1 MDISTMISITAFF
14 LYYFLF
20 HPCFSADTLSP
31 NQTLSDGQ
39 TLVSAGGSFTLGFF
53 SPTNV
58 SKNRYVG
65 IWYHNLP
72 IQTIVWVA
80 NRQHPVPESSTGVLT
95 LSTNGT
101 LTITSMQ
108 HNSTTI
114 LWSST
119 PTSMNLNNY
128 PVAQLLDDGNFVVRD
143 KDQTNYVAW
152 QSFDH
157 PTDTL
162 LPGMKLGWDLTTGLN
177 RNLTSWK
184 TPDDPSPGD
193 YSVAMDIRG
202 DPQLVFSYRGVR
214 KWRSGPW
221 TGFSFD
227 SIPEMASYTQ
237 NGFSFDFVNNSTGI
251 YYSYD
256 ISNRSIITRLVVN
269 QTGKSERYVWLGPS
283 GWSVFWYTP
292 RTQCSALDSCG
303 PNGVCG
309 LFSSPMCRCLQGFK
323 PRSPRDWDLMDGSDG
338 CVRKQPLDCRN
349 GTDGFWK
356 MAAAQLPDT
365 WSSFVDRS
373 LGLEECKAKCLTN
386 CSCTAYA
393 NADVRAGGSGCILWF
408 GDFTGLGA
416 FQSGQDLYVRL
427 AASEFASSGNKSSN
441 GVVIAIVAVITALVV
456 LTALACTA
464 YCVCRKKKTRGNA
477 PVTDHHNHENEM
489 KDEEVEL
496 PIFDLSVILEATN
509 NFAPENKLGQGGFGP
524 VYKGKLEDG
533 LEIAVKRLSKDSLQG
548 IQEFKNEVKLITK
561 LQHRNLVRLLGC
573 CLQVE
578 ERMLIYEYMPNR
590 SLDAFLFD
598 KERSATLDW
607 QTRFQIILGV
617 ARGLLY
623 LHQESRVTI
632 IHRDLKAG
640 NILLD
645 ETMNPKIS
653 DFGMARIFGG
663 DDSATK
669 TRKVVGTYGYMAPE
683 YAMDGVFSVKSDVF
697 SYGVLALEI
706 ISGQKNRG
714 VYLSNP
720 DRCLLGKAWDL
731 WNEGKIWELI
741 DSSITSHSYSVSQ
754 VMRCIQMGLL
764 CVQENPKDRPTMS
777 SVVFMLG
784 TSNVL
789 LPQPK
794 QPGFLAKRDSYYS
807 TSSSNQEPSHATDTL
822 TILEGR

>member
-1 MDISTMISITAFF
+1 MKTSTIISITTFF
-14 LYYFLF
+14 LYYLF
-20 HPCFSADTLSP
+20 HPCYTTDTLSP
-31 NQTLSDGQ
+31 TQPLSENQ
-39 TLVSAGGSFTLGFF
+39 TLVSASGTFTLGFF
-53 SPTNV
+53 TPTNI
-58 SKNRYVG
+58 SNNRYVG

-80 NRQHPVPESSTGVLT
+80 NRQHPIPQSSTGVLT
-95 LSTNGT
+95 LTTNGT
-101 LTITSMQ
+101 LIITSIQ

-119 PTSMNLNNY
+119 PTTINLNN
-128 PVAQLLDDGNFVVRD
+128 PVAQLLDNGNFVV
-143 KDQTNYVAW
+143 KNQLTNDVVAW

-162 LPGMKLGWDLTTGLN
+162 LPGMKLGLDFTTGLN
-177 RNLTSWK
+177 HNLTSWK
-184 TPDDPSPGD
+184 SSGDPSPGD

-202 DPQLVFSYRGVR
+202 DPQLVVSDRSVR

-227 SIPEMASYTQ
+227 SIPEMAAYTR

-251 YYSYD
+251 YYSYEV
-256 ISNRSIITRLVVN
+256 SNRSIITRLVVN
-269 QTGKSERYVWLGPS
+269 QTGKTERYVWLGQS

-292 RTQCSALDSCG
+292 RTQCSGLDSCG

-309 LFSSPMCRCLQGFK
+309 LFSSPMCRCLKGFK
-323 PRSPRDWDLMDGSDG
+323 PRSPRDWDLLDGSDG
-338 CVRKQPLDCRN
+338 CVRKEPLDCRN

-356 MAAAQLPDT
+356 MTAAQLPDT

-373 LGLEECKAKCLTN
+373 LGLDECKAKCLMN

-427 AASEFASSGNKSSN
+427 AASEFASSGKKSVD
-441 GVVIAIVAVITALVV
+441 GAVIVIVVVIAVLLL

-464 YCVCRKKKTRGNA
+464 YCVCRKRKRRGNA
-477 PVTDHHNHENEM
+477 TGIDHHNHENEM

-496 PIFDLSVILEATN
+496 PIFDLSVILEATD

-578 ERMLIYEYMPNR
+578 DRMLIYEYMPNK

-598 KERSATLDW
+598 KEKSASLDW
-607 QTRFQIILGV
+607 QTRYQIILGV

-683 YAMDGVFSVKSDVF
+683 YAMDGVFSVKSDVY
-697 SYGVLALEI
+697 SYGVLVLEI

-720 DRCLLGKAWDL
+720 DLCLLGKV
-731 WNEGKIWELI
+731 
-741 DSSITSHSYSVSQ
+741 SV
-754 VMRCIQMGLL
+754 I
-764 CVQENPKDRPTMS
+764 
-777 SVVFMLG
+777 
-784 TSNVL
+784 
-789 LPQPK
+789 
-794 QPGFLAKRDSYYS
+794 
-807 TSSSNQEPSHATDTL
+807 
-822 TILEGR
+822 